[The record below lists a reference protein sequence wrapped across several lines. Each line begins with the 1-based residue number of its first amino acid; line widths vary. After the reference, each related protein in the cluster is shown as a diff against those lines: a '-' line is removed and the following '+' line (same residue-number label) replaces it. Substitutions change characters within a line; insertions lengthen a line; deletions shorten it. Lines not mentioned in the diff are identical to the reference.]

1 MKIEF
6 FLPFPPSVN
15 TEYNIRR
22 VKDKKTGKIKI
33 VRSKSLKVKKWI
45 ESCKKAID
53 QQMIFQ
59 QMNERCVVI
68 YELNHPDLRKRDAAN
83 YEKYTTDFLVQ
94 AGILREDNRQHIKGI
109 YSFWNDTK
117 GDAVKVTIVPINDF
131 KVSY

>member
-15 TEYNIRR
+15 SAYNIRNVR
-22 VKDKKTGKIKI
+22 CKKTGKTKV
-33 VRSKSLKVKKWI
+33 VRSKSLKVRRWI

-53 QQMIFQ
+53 RQMIFQ

-68 YELNHPDLRKRDAAN
+68 YELNHPDLRGRDAAN

-94 AGILREDNRQHIKGI
+94 AGILREDNRQYIKGI
-109 YSFWNDTK
+109 YSFWNDIK
-117 GDAVKVTIVPINDF
+117 GDAVKVSVVPVDDF